1 MQSAALK
8 LEKTRIADYWDL
20 TKPGI
25 TFLVVITAA
34 AAFYLASSGYP
45 DYLLLVHAVLGIAC
59 ISGGGGALNHY
70 IERERDAMMNRT
82 KNRPIPSG
90 RVHPMEALLLGTF
103 LSIFGIAYLFIAVNS
118 TTALLG
124 ALTLIGYV
132 AVYTPL
138 KRISAHSTVIGAFPG
153 AMPPVLGWT
162 AAQGSLSIEALVL
175 FGIVFFWQMPH
186 FLGIAWMYRKDYERG
201 GFRILPVVEPDG
213 KSTSRMI
220 LIYCTGLLPVSL
232 LPTVMDLAGYVYFVI
247 ALAAGLAFLYFSVRV
262 ALQPTNTNAKYLVLA
277 SVLHLPLVM
286 AFIMIDA
293 VRIPV

>member
-25 TFLVVITAA
+25 TFLVVITAV
-34 AAFYLASSGYP
+34 AAFYLASAGYP
-45 DYLLLVHAVLGIAC
+45 DYLLLVHAVLGIAS

-90 RVHPMEALLLGTF
+90 RVHPVEALLLGVF
-103 LSIFGIAYLFIAVNS
+103 LSLFGIAYLFITVNS
-118 TTALLG
+118 TTAMLG

-220 LIYCTGLLPVSL
+220 LIYCTGLLPISL

-247 ALAAGLAFLYFSVRV
+247 ALAGGLAFLYFSVRV

-277 SVLHLPLVM
+277 SVFHLPLVM